1 MAMNRPPKRTVDNGV
16 EIKPKNKPLQFK
28 RGSHDAFKQA
38 NPILLYGQPAFE
50 KDTFMLKVGNGITPY
65 NDLPYI
71 GDHSKPKDG
80 KSAYE
85 IWIEEGH
92 EGTVTDFL
100 ESLIGDPGKS
110 AYEIW
115 LSVGH
120 EGTIMDFL
128 IDIQGDSAY
137 EVWLSDGHTGTV
149 TDFLDSLVGESAYE
163 IWIDQGHEGSE
174 EEFLEWLCT
183 MTWVNLDSSDEED
196 GNTDDNGE

>member
-1 MAMNRPPKRTVDNGV
+1 
-16 EIKPKNKPLQFK
+16 
-28 RGSHDAFKQA
+28 
-38 NPILLYGQPAFE
+38 
-50 KDTFMLKVGNGITPY
+50 MLKVGNGITPY